1 MVSFD
6 QSKVSQNGKMRHLKQ
21 SQNGVL
27 GHLLEKKF
35 GQFEKRHYLCNH
47 IIQPLME
54 EFSRFIDGTPLW
66 FLLVFGIVYA
76 AIFIAFVVLMVRLWR
91 R

>member
-1 MVSFD
+1 
-6 QSKVSQNGKMRHLKQ
+6 MRHLKQ

-27 GHLLEKKF
+27 GHLLEKNLVSSK
-35 GQFEKRHYLCNH
+35 KKHYICNH
-47 IIQPLME
+47 IIQSLME

-66 FLLVFGIVYA
+66 LILVFGIVYA